1 MSLHFHFHLMS
12 VKQTRKPLFKDCSS
26 YEQNW
31 DKTMYEIILLF
42 LKTFIPLV
50 LKKYK
55 VYVFVHGLITVSL
68 VHITY
73 IMYCMIYKM
82 SW

>member
-1 MSLHFHFHLMS
+1 MNKIET
-12 VKQTRKPLFKDCSS
+12 KQCMRLS
-26 YEQNW
+26 Y
-31 DKTMYEIILLF
+31 YF

-55 VYVFVHGLITVSL
+55 VYVFVHDLITVSL

-73 IMYCMIYKM
+73 TCIMYCMIYKM
-82 SW
+82 S